1 MQFASPALLERLSEG
16 ATAVLPSRLLASIV
30 THQFARQQVK
40 EGLASWPRPSV
51 LSLDAWL
58 TNCWRQARYTRPE
71 IPALLSAA
79 QERLLWNRII
89 SKEHPELFDAGAA
102 ARLASQAE
110 RAITDWQIS
119 ADAKDWDYSGD
130 SQQFQAMLQLFRRE
144 CRNENW
150 MTRGEIW
157 TALPRWISTENISSA
172 TIFSGFETIPPALRQ
187 VATNS
192 RIESVEA
199 ARAAKNILAKD
210 CGSLEAEIEFAARR
224 ARGIF
229 ETGPHQSIGVFIPD
243 LKSQRAFVE
252 RTFER
257 VFYPSHSIHRR
268 WRSDSAENSVFHIT
282 TPKRL
287 DSHPLV
293 ANARLI
299 LELLRPRITISDAS
313 AILRCAW
320 VSGAGE
326 ERNARALAD
335 IELRKYRD
343 LDVTFQDVEYASRN
357 CALLAPVWA
366 RIRKL
371 SRGLRHRNELA
382 LWSELFGDVLGAAG
396 WPGSSEL
403 SAEEQTLVEIWKEA
417 LSEFASLALIAG
429 PVSLDFALGQFDE
442 VLSGRGWESGDWFS
456 PVQIFDSADA
466 HGLRFDAAIAVGLSE
481 DSWPPILRPLPFIPL
496 PLQRSAGVPGSDPQQ
511 TRREHY
517 RQTNAILGAAPDIVA
532 TFSERLAP
540 VARRFVRVT
549 KRDVSI
555 WTGAL
560 ARDSYS
566 PTALD
571 VGDDSYAPPFK
582 ATEAAYG
589 GTGILKAQSLCPFR
603 SFAEN
608 RLRATRPED
617 ACFGF
622 DARDRGSF
630 LHAAMEQVW
639 RELGSLS
646 KLRALDRNALEEMVR
661 SAVDSTVKDD
671 GSSPLHELAISTE
684 RQRLKELILEWLAI
698 ERQRKQPFTVEHM
711 EERRSFELEGLHL
724 RLRVDRIDRLD
735 NGGVLL
741 IDYKSGEQKAKNLAG
756 NRPAEPQLLVYAASL
771 EEPVEGVFFAQ
782 MKPRDLKGVGFSR
795 TPHFPEKSKSSGS
808 VRSDW
813 DDYLEQSRAAIQK
826 LAAEFIG
833 GYAAV
838 DPLPGACSFCNQKPL
853 CRIAEQRSAE
863 DEEDDD

>member
-1 MQFASPALLERLSEG
+1 MQFASPALFGRLREG
-16 ATAVLPSRLLASIV
+16 ATAVLPSRLLASKV
-30 THQFARQQVK
+30 THQFAQQQVK
-40 EGLASWPRPSV
+40 EGLVSWPRPFV

-58 TNCWRQARYTRPE
+58 TNCWREARYTRPE
-71 IPALLSAA
+71 IPALLSPA

-89 SKEHPELFDAGAA
+89 AKEHPELFDAGAA

-110 RAITDWQIS
+110 RAIADWRIS
-119 ADAKDWDYSGD
+119 ADSKDWDYSGD

-144 CRNENW
+144 CRNEHW

-157 TALPRWISTENISSA
+157 AALPRWISTENTA
-172 TIFSGFETIPPALRQ
+172 TIFTGFEPIPPALRQ

-199 ARAAKNILAKD
+199 ARPAKNIIAKD
-210 CGSLEAEIEFAARR
+210 CGSLEAEIEFAARW

-229 ETGPHQSIGVFIPD
+229 ESAPQRSIGVFIPD
-243 LKSQRAFVE
+243 LKNQRAFLE
-252 RTFER
+252 RTFEQ
-257 VFYPSHSIHRR
+257 VFYPSHSVHTKSRP
-268 WRSDSAENSVFHIT
+268 DSAENSVFHIT

-287 DSHPLV
+287 NSHPLV

-299 LELLRPRITISDAS
+299 LELLRPRIRISDAS
-313 AILRCAW
+313 AILRCPWLSEA
-320 VSGAGE
+320 SE

-335 IELRKYRD
+335 LELRKHRD
-343 LDVTFQDVEYASRN
+343 LDVTLQDIEYASRN
-357 CALLAPVWA
+357 CALLEPVWG
-366 RIRKL
+366 RIRRL
-371 SRGLRHRNELA
+371 SRGIRHRNELA

-403 SAEEQTLVEIWKEA
+403 SAEEQTLVESWKEA
-417 LSEFASLALIAG
+417 LSEFASLGLIAG
-429 PVSLDFALGQFDE
+429 PVSLDFALGQLDD
-442 VLSGRGWESGDWFS
+442 VLSGRGWERGDWFS
-456 PVQIFDSADA
+456 PVQVFDSADA
-466 HGLRFDAAIAVGLSE
+466 HALRFDAAVAVGLSE
-481 DSWPPILRPLPFIPL
+481 DSWPPVLRPLPFIPL

-511 TRREHY
+511 TRREHH
-517 RQTNAILGAAPDIVA
+517 RQTNAILGAAAEMVA

-549 KRDVSI
+549 KRDISI
-555 WTGAL
+555 WTGPV

-566 PTALD
+566 PAALD
-571 VGDDSYAPPFK
+571 VSDDSYAPVFK
-582 ATEAAYG
+582 PTEAAYG

-639 RELGSLS
+639 RGLGDFR
-646 KLRALDRNALEEMVR
+646 KLRTLDSNELERLVQ
-661 SAVDSTVKDD
+661 SAVDSAVEDD
-671 GSSPLHELAISTE
+671 QSSPLHELAILTE
-684 RQRLKELILEWLAI
+684 RHRLKELILEWLEI

-711 EERRSFELEGLHL
+711 EERRSFELKGLHL

-756 NRPAEPQLLVYAASL
+756 DRPAEPQLLVYAASL

-782 MKPRDLKGVGFSR
+782 MKPRDLKAVGFSR
-795 TPHFPEKSKSSGS
+795 RPHFPEKSKSPGS

-813 DDYLEQSRAAIQK
+813 DEYLEQSRRAIQK
-826 LAAEFIG
+826 LAAEFVG

-838 DPLPGACSFCNQKPL
+838 DPLRDACTFCNQKPL
-853 CRIAEQRSAE
+853 CRIAEQRSPE